1 MKQLYENWKR
11 YLNEELTHIPN
22 DQAQATIAASRAA
35 QKEKRAAKEAEAE
48 EVRQALGN
56 DWQVNV
62 RMLEDRYQ
70 LTVNKQSWAGADY
83 TPEEVEEDDVQDI
96 ASEFGVEASVEIAD
110 DGRPVIVV
118 HLPDGE
124 TVTYNDSD
132 EMYDALSK
140 EEY

>member
-1 MKQLYENWKR
+1 MKITKRQLKQIIKEEI
-11 YLNEELTHIPN
+11 NEISSAGAAFTNKL
-22 DQAQATIAASRAA
+22 ATRMDRS
-35 QKEKRAAKEAEAE
+35 EKEAEAE

-83 TPEEVEEDDVQDI
+83 TPEEIEEADVQDI
-96 ASEFGVEASVEIAD
+96 ASKFGVDASVEIAD
-110 DGRPVIVV
+110 DGSSVIVV